1 MTLQPAVDR
10 VATRASFTVYGLP
23 VPQGSKSAIRQGP
36 RTLIVERGRKTLNPW
51 RGQIAMTAAAILVKP
66 ITEPVEVE
74 LTFTLPRPKSHF
86 RSGSRAAE
94 LREDAPV
101 YVSHR
106 PDVDKLA
113 RAVLDALTGV
123 AFLDDGQVSCLIAA
137 KVYGDRPGVEVEIRE
152 LA

>member
-1 MTLQPAVDR
+1 MTLPPAVDV

-36 RTLIVERGRKTLNPW
+36 HIRIVERGRQALNPW
-51 RGQIAMTAAAILVKP
+51 RQTVTALAASSLSELLVG
-66 ITEPVEVE
+66 PVEVE

-113 RAVLDALTGV
+113 RAILDALTGV
-123 AFLDDGQVSCLIAA
+123 AFLDDGQVASLLAA
-137 KVYGDRPGVEVEIRE
+137 KVYGDRPGVAVSIRG
-152 LA
+152 LV